1 MATFK
6 TTGKQVLR
14 CTEPSI
20 TFEKTPAS
28 FVSSYTTGATF
39 TSAYC
44 NVTQTFGT
52 ASSRVLY
59 TFDGSKQLPSV
70 TELTTTVTDEVK
82 DLLSNL
88 TTKATAPLEALA
100 SLKSS
105 LGESILEKFT
115 GSTSSPSLTSASLDS
130 TSSPSIYSQVGAILT
145 QLGAA
150 TSENSSPSL

>member
-1 MATFK
+1 M
-6 TTGKQVLR
+6 LR

-44 NVTQTFGT
+44 NVTQTFGS
-52 ASSRVLY
+52 ASTRVLY

-70 TELTTTVTDEVK
+70 AELTTTVTDEVK

-115 GSTSSPSLTSASLDS
+115 GASSPSLTSASLDS

-150 TSENSSPSL
+150 SSPSV